1 MVGPLIPMG
10 VIPQAWDNVFAVL
23 LGMGFGFTLE
33 ASGFSSSRKII
44 GTFFGYDFVVLK
56 VFFTAAV
63 TAMLGLLYFS
73 YLGWVDFSMLYIQP
87 TFITSAIVGG
97 IVMGMGFSMG
107 GYCPGTSFCAIAIG
121 KLDALVFTVGMTIGV
136 LVFSESFPLFEK
148 MYNSGNL
155 GGKLVNDSLG
165 ISKGLFAF
173 LLVVMAVGM
182 FYVATIVERKAKKV
196 EY

>member
-1 MVGPLIPMG
+1 MG

-87 TFITSAIVGG
+87 TFLASAIIGG
-97 IVMGMGFSMG
+97 IVMGIGFAMG
-107 GYCPGTSFCAIAIG
+107 GYCPGTSFCALAIG
-121 KLDALVFTVGMTIGV
+121 KLDAFVFMGGMAIGV
-136 LVFSESFPLFEK
+136 ILFSEAFPLLEK
-148 MYNSGNL
+148 LYNSGNL
-155 GGKLVNDSLG
+155 GGKLVSDSLG
-165 ISKGLFAF
+165 ISKELFAF

-182 FYVATIVERKAKKV
+182 FFAATLVERKVKKV
-196 EY
+196 NY

>member
-56 VFFTAAV
+56 VFFTAAI

-87 TFITSAIVGG
+87 TFVASAIIGG
-97 IVMGMGFSMG
+97 VVMGIGFSMG
-107 GYCPGTSFCAIAIG
+107 GYCPGTSFCAVAIG
-121 KLDALVFTVGMTIGV
+121 KLDALVFTVGMLIGIF
-136 LVFSESFPLFEK
+136 LFSEAFPIFEK
-148 MYNSGNL
+148 LYNSGYL
-155 GGKLVNDSLG
+155 GSKLVTDSLG
-165 ISKGLFAF
+165 ISKGLFVF
-173 LLVVMAVGM
+173 LLVVAAVGM
-182 FYVATIVERKAKKV
+182 FYGATLVERKVKKV